1 MRTLAIGDIHGS
13 SAALKALADFVDF
26 APDDVIITLGDYIDR
41 GPDSKGVIDFL
52 IELRKSHQVITLKGN
67 HEIMMENARLSDQ
80 ELYFW
85 LLNGGEAAMESF
97 GLSRP
102 DMIATEI
109 PAKYWDFF
117 ESCERFHETE
127 HHILVHGGL
136 DPDTDLEDQDDNHL
150 FWQRIFDTKPHKSG
164 KTIVCG
170 HTPQREGYPLALDHA
185 ICIDTFACR
194 GGWLTCLDIDS
205 GEYWQASE
213 QGETRKLTI

>member
-67 HEIMMENARLSDQ
+67 HEIMMENARISDQ

-97 GLSRP
+97 
-102 DMIATEI
+102 
-109 PAKYWDFF
+109 
-117 ESCERFHETE
+117 RFIEARH
-127 HHILVHGGL
+127 
-136 DPDTDLEDQDDNHL
+136 D
-150 FWQRIFDTKPHKSG
+150 R
-164 KTIVCG
+164 
-170 HTPQREGYPLALDHA
+170 Y
-185 ICIDTFACR
+185 
-194 GGWLTCLDIDS
+194 
-205 GEYWQASE
+205 
-213 QGETRKLTI
+213 